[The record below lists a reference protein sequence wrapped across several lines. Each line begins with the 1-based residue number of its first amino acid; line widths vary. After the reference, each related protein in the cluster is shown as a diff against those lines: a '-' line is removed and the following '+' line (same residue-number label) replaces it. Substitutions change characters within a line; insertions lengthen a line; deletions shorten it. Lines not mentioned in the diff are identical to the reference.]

1 MIRRFSQMSKEEWPK
16 GLTMAV
22 AKLCL
27 EPDQL
32 MSQFGMQFF
41 EDRDDL
47 DAFRAALIRVDERHE
62 YAFVRYLGS
71 SDPGTEVW
79 VPEDC
84 ADVAPRLRLLW
95 DTLSVSADSISW
107 LHPQFDS
114 ETKASAT

>member
-1 MIRRFSQMSKEEWPK
+1 MSKEEWPN

-27 EPDQL
+27 EPGQL
-32 MSQFGMQFF
+32 ALQLGVKFF

-71 SDPGTEVW
+71 PDPGTEVW
-79 VPEDC
+79 VREDC
-84 ADVAPRLRLLW
+84 SDVASRLRLLW
-95 DTLSVSADSISW
+95 DALSVSADSISW
-107 LHPQFDS
+107 VHPQFDS

>member
-32 MSQFGMQFF
+32 TSQFGIQFF

-47 DAFRAALIRVDERHE
+47 DGFRAALVRVDESHE

-71 SDPGTEVW
+71 PDPGTEVAGL
-79 VPEDC
+79 D
-84 ADVAPRLRLLW
+84 PRGLLGRH
-95 DTLSVSADSISW
+95 TTA
-107 LHPQFDS
+107 
-114 ETKASAT
+114 ATVMGHAFRVR